1 MDSSLKEIDNISDK
15 KNNLTDSQKLREL
28 ISVRNEDDVN
38 AVYNNDIVEIF
49 IRFNGGDIHQTQKCY

>member
-15 KNNLTDSQKLREL
+15 KNNLTNSQKLREL

-38 AVYNNDIVEIF
+38 AVYNNDIVENLESLFASSKI
-49 IRFNGGDIHQTQKCY
+49 DMKSDP